1 MYNSCFKVTTM
12 SFFECIKI
20 IMRIYQVIG
29 MYQNN
34 YVGYSSTMSNV
45 AKSFDILMISLNVLI
60 NYFDDLTKLFSN
72 LRLI

>member
-12 SFFECIKI
+12 SFFECIKM

-34 YVGYSSTMSNV
+34 YVGYSNTMSNV